1 MVSFT
6 KEKESWDMDTTVKIE
21 TSKKIKNKENICL
34 RLESTNE
41 LQRNMIRMQNILS
54 MIIPSV
60 PRRKRNQM
68 D

>member
-6 KEKESWDMDTTVKIE
+6 KEKQSWDMDTTDKIE
-21 TSKKIKNKENICL
+21 TSKKIKNKENMCL

-60 PRRKRNQM
+60 PRRKINQM